1 MTTAKENMKIL
12 IDQRDKLLAEL
23 EAMKHKIEGLNL
35 AISLLDGGE
44 GALKAISRRSG
55 VKSYILDLLKE
66 VGSVGLNA
74 QKAVEMAAQRGH
86 KVDRA
91 SVSSLLSRFKQDG
104 TITYDGT
111 LYRLKE
117 FSAGNEPTPSEEGGQ
132 VVKMKAVAA

>member
-12 IDQRDKLLAEL
+12 TDQRDKLLAEM

-44 GALKAISRRSG
+44 GGLKAVSRRSG
-55 VKSYILDLLKE
+55 VKSYILGLLQE
-66 VGSVGLNA
+66 VGAEGLNA
-74 QKAVEMAAQRGH
+74 QKAVEMAAQRGD
-86 KVDRA
+86 KIDRA
-91 SVSSLLSRFKQDG
+91 SVSSLLSRFKLDK

-117 FSAGNEPTPSEEGGQ
+117 FSPGNESSPTEEVGQ
-132 VVKMKAVAA
+132 VVKGVFR